1 MDQHQPDKNHDAH
14 AQPHQDP
21 EDDADLQSFIQS
33 GMGIALPA
41 LSMGM
46 DVHDGHDGHEGNSG
60 DAEHHEDAGFEVGDF
75 RELMRD
81 GAGERQQDKQGMSG
95 DGEGEREALG
105 SHGGDEEEA
114 RGQKRPREEG
124 THDAEEDG
132 TSTPGGANQDA
143 ALQRTKRTRTAD
155 ASPSLDVPLHES
167 PSNAIHPSD
176 SIHQE
181 TTLTSLSVSGNAD
194 ADMTPLMTPPIGR
207 PEESAEERKARQ
219 REANRLAAGRSRGKK
234 RDEL

>member
-1 MDQHQPDKNHDAH
+1 MDQHPSDKSHDAH

-33 GMGIALPA
+33 GMGIALPS
-41 LSMGM
+41 LSMDM
-46 DVHDGHDGHEGNSG
+46 DEHGGHNGNADGT
-60 DAEHHEDAGFEVGDF
+60 EHHEDAAFEVGDF

-81 GAGERQQDKQGMSG
+81 GAGERQQDKQGERG
-95 DGEGEREALG
+95 DVEQGRAGM
-105 SHGGDEEEA
+105 EEEDEV
-114 RGQKRPREEG
+114 RGQKRSREDNMV
-124 THDAEEDG
+124 DAEESG
-132 TSTPGGANQDA
+132 MGSSGAVQEDA
-143 ALQRTKRTRTAD
+143 ALQRNKRTRTVNE
-155 ASPSLDVPLHES
+155 SPSLPVSAHDS
-167 PSNAIHPSD
+167 PSNEMLPSE

-181 TTLTSLSVSGNAD
+181 TTLTSASISGNAE

-207 PEESAEERKARQ
+207 PESVEERKARQ